1 MGFGFEDL
9 EVWKKSIDF
18 ANQVISL
25 AEDVKSPRKH
35 FRLLEQL
42 ESSAT
47 SIPMNIAEG
56 KGRFS
61 KKEFVQFLY
70 IARGSLYETMTLLII
85 FRMRNWVSME
95 TFSALEA
102 QAKEIVNMLM
112 GLVKYLKKSTFD
124 H

>member
-18 ANQVISL
+18 ANQVISVI
-25 AEDVKSPRKH
+25 EDVKSPRKH
-35 FRLLEQL
+35 YRLLEQL
-42 ESSAT
+42 ESSST

-61 KKEFVQFLY
+61 KKEFIQFLY
-70 IARGSLYETMTLLII
+70 ISRGSLYETMTLLII
-85 FRMRNWVSME
+85 FRMRNWISME
-95 TFSALEA
+95 TFSTLEA

>member
-9 EVWKKSIDF
+9 EVWRKSIDF
-18 ANQVISL
+18 ANQVISVT
-25 AEDVKSPRKH
+25 EDVSSPRKH
-35 FRLLEQL
+35 YRLLEQS

-61 KKEFVQFLY
+61 KKEFTQFLY

-85 FRMRNWVSME
+85 FRMRNWINSE
-95 TFSALEA
+95 TFELLEA